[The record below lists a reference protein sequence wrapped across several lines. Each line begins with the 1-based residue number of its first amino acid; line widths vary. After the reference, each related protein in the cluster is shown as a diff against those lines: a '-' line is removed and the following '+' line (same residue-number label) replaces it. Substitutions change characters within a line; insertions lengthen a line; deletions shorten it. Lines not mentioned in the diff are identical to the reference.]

1 MSGTNSPANP
11 LGLSDEEFLKLNGPP
26 EAPASGEGGEGQ
38 GEGSDDGANKDGD
51 AGTNGG
57 EGDGQGDGNDGGD
70 GEGDG
75 QGSDDNP
82 DGAGEGDDK
91 GGEGGQDDDPDKKK
105 EGGDAPSGKDG
116 GEGGNLSKDKSQG
129 KDPAGKKPA
138 DDKASESG
146 KDKGKPAEGE
156 GKKDGDASSSGSKA
170 DSSKET
176 PPDYKALYEK
186 VMAPLKANGKT
197 IDIKSPEELIQLAQ
211 MGANYTRKMQA
222 IAPHRKVLLMLEN
235 NGLLDEGKLSF
246 LIDIEKKNPEA
257 IKKLIKDAGMDPMD
271 LDLDD
276 PQAKPYL
283 EGNHRVT
290 DEEAGFR
297 TILDELSS
305 NPEGKATLQAI
316 TLWDQASKEVLWK
329 QPDVMQ
335 LIHQQRE
342 SGIYDRINTELERQ
356 RALGQIPPN
365 VPFLH
370 AYKAIGD
377 QMAEAGGFDDLVK
390 PAPQLKQQQ
399 EQKAP
404 VATTVAKPKPAVK
417 NGDKANAAS
426 PTRTTS
432 ANGSKTVI
440 NPLAL
445 SDDEFMKQVTEWQGR
460 L

>member
-1 MSGTNSPANP
+1 MSGTNSPVNP
-11 LGLSDEEFLKLNGPP
+11 LGLSDEEFLRLNGPP
-26 EAPASGEGGEGQ
+26 EVPASGEGGEGQ
-38 GEGSDDGANKDGD
+38 GEGSDDGTNKDDDVG
-51 AGTNGG
+51 ANGG
-57 EGDGQGDGNDGGD
+57 EGDGQGNGNDGGD

-82 DGAGEGDDK
+82 DGAEEGDDK
-91 GGEGGQDDDPDKKK
+91 GGEGGQDD
-105 EGGDAPSGKDG
+105 APSGKVDG
-116 GEGGNLSKDKSQG
+116 EDDNLSKDKSQEE
-129 KDPAGKKPA
+129 DPAGKKLA
-138 DDKASESG
+138 DNKASEFG
-146 KDKGKPAEGE
+146 KDKDKPAEGE

-170 DSSKET
+170 DAPKDT

-186 VMAPLKANGKT
+186 VMAPLKANGK
-197 IDIKSPEELIQLAQ
+197 IIEIKSPEELIQLAQ

-297 TILDELSS
+297 AVLDELSS

-342 SGIYDRINTELERQ
+342 NGIYDRINTELERQ

-377 QMAEAGGFDDLVK
+377 RMAEAGGFDDLVK
-390 PAPQLKQQQ
+390 PAPQPKQQQ

-417 NGDKANAAS
+417 NGDKVNAAS

-432 ANGSKTVI
+432 ASGSKTVV

>member
-11 LGLSDEEFLKLNGPP
+11 LGLSDEEFLQLNSPP
-26 EAPASGEGGEGQ
+26 EVEALGEGGEVQ
-38 GEGSDDGANKDGD
+38 GEGS
-51 AGTNGG
+51 
-57 EGDGQGDGNDGGD
+57 NDGD
-70 GEGDG
+70 GEGDV
-75 QGSDDNP
+75 QGSDNNP
-82 DGAGEGDDK
+82 DGVDEGNDK
-91 GGEGGQDDDPDKKK
+91 GSEGGQSDDPDEKK
-105 EGGDAPSGKDG
+105 EGGAEPSGKDS
-116 GEGGNLSKDKSQG
+116 GEGDNLFKDKSQG
-129 KDPAGKKPA
+129 EDPAGEKLA
-138 DDKASESG
+138 DGKASESG

-156 GKKDGDASSSGSKA
+156 GKKDGDTSSSGSEA
-170 DSSKET
+170 DFSKET

-197 IDIKSPEELIQLAQ
+197 IDIKTPEELIQLAQ

-235 NGLLDEGKLSF
+235 NGLLDEDKLSF

-257 IKKLIKDAGMDPMD
+257 IKKLIKDAGIDP
-271 LDLDD
+271 LEIDLDD

-290 DEEAGFR
+290 DEEASFR
-297 TILDELSS
+297 VILDELSS

-342 SGIYDRINTELERQ
+342 NGIYDRITTELERQ
-356 RALGQIPPN
+356 RALGQIPPT

-377 QMAEAGGFDDLVK
+377 QLAAAGGFDDLVK
-390 PAPQLKQQQ
+390 PAPQSKQQQ

-404 VATTVAKPKPAVK
+404 VATTVARPKPAVK

-426 PTRTTS
+426 PTRTTN
-432 ANGSKTVI
+432 ANGSKTVV

-445 SDDEFMKQVTEWQGR
+445 SDDEFMKQVAEWQGR

>member
-1 MSGTNSPANP
+1 MSDGILSM
-11 LGLSDEEFLKLNGPP
+11 SDEDFLKLEEP
-26 EAPASGEGGEGQ
+26 PASP
-38 GEGSDDGANKDGD
+38 EGSSETQETQQTDEERD
-51 AGTNGG
+51 AAAIAEQAAAAEMQTPPTEGEAEVPAAAVEEEVETPSTKETSNGG
-57 EGDGQGDGNDGGD
+57 TVA
-70 GEGDG
+70 
-75 QGSDDNP
+75 P
-82 DGAGEGDDK
+82 
-91 GGEGGQDDDPDKKK
+91 K
-105 EGGDAPSGKDG
+105 EGEQTDQTQ
-116 GEGGNLSKDKSQG
+116 KSTVVE
-129 KDPAGKKPA
+129 PPA
-138 DDKASESG
+138 DQTGKA
-146 KDKGKPAEGE
+146 KPGADTS
-156 GKKDGDASSSGSKA
+156 KKDDSSSGSKTEGQV
-170 DSSKET
+170 ET
-176 PPDYKALYEK
+176 PDYEGFYKQI
-186 VMAPLKANGKT
+186 MAPLKANGKT
-197 IDIKSPEELIQLAQ
+197 INLQSPQEAIQLMQ
-211 MGANYTRKMQA
+211 MGANYTRKMQDM
-222 IAPHRKVLLMLEN
+222 APHRKVLMMLEN

-257 IKKLIKDAGMDPMD
+257 IKKLIKDAGLDPREI
-271 LDLDD
+271 DLDD